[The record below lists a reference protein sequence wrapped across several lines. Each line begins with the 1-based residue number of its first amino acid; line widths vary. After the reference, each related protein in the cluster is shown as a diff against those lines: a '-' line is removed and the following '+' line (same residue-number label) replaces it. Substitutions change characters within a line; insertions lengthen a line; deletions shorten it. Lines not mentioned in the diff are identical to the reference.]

1 MTELLF
7 QDNIALIGFMGVG
20 KSTVSHYLRDQYSM
34 DEVETDAMIVES
46 ENMAIRDIFEKYGE
60 PYFRDCEA
68 RAILKLLDC
77 RRTVIS
83 CGGGAVMRRENV
95 ENLKKSSRIVL
106 LAAEPETILNRVRHS
121 DSRPILNGHRNVEY
135 IAELMEKRRTAYE
148 AAADWMVSTDGKR
161 VEEICEEIVQKL
173 NGMVR
178 EKET

>member
-1 MTELLF
+1 
-7 QDNIALIGFMGVG
+7 
-20 KSTVSHYLRDQYSM
+20 
-34 DEVETDAMIVES
+34 
-46 ENMAIRDIFEKYGE
+46 
-60 PYFRDCEA
+60 
-68 RAILKLLDC
+68 
-77 RRTVIS
+77 
-83 CGGGAVMRRENV
+83 MRMKNV

-121 DSRPILNGHRNVEY
+121 DSRPILNGHMNVEY

>member
-1 MTELLF
+1 MLF
-7 QDNIALIGFMGVG
+7 RSKI
-20 KSTVSHYLRDQYSM
+20 
-34 DEVETDAMIVES
+34 
-46 ENMAIRDIFEKYGE
+46 
-60 PYFRDCEA
+60 
-68 RAILKLLDC
+68 
-77 RRTVIS
+77 
-83 CGGGAVMRRENV
+83 
-95 ENLKKSSRIVL
+95 SRIVL

-121 DSRPILNGHRNVEY
+121 DSRPILNGHMNVEY